1 MTIDDEIQK
10 GSPVIDRV
18 NAAIRENPLAAGLIG
33 AGLAWMVFGTK
44 GFGVIAGAAR
54 DATGKA
60 TSAAADA
67 AASVT
72 GGLREATTAATDAA
86 REVASSVGEHAAS
99 IVPDINTSELDKA
112 TDALNRTGDAV
123 REGVQSAVSSG
134 RQYGQVLQ
142 TGLAQSLERQ
152 PLLLG
157 AIGLVIGAGIASTF
171 SSTEAERQLLG
182 EKSAAARSALKDAAN
197 EVTDRARDVVSEV
210 QQEASRQGLTLD
222 TAKEA
227 ASAVAEKVKNV
238 TASVKDQ
245 AEKPVAST
253 IR

>member
-18 NAAIRENPLAAGLIG
+18 NAAVRENPLAAGLIG

-72 GGLREATTAATDAA
+72 GGREATTAATDAA

-210 QQEASRQGLTLD
+210 QQEASRQGLTLH
-222 TAKEA
+222 TVKEA

>member
-1 MTIDDEIQK
+1 
-10 GSPVIDRV
+10 
-18 NAAIRENPLAAGLIG
+18 
-33 AGLAWMVFGTK
+33 
-44 GFGVIAGAAR
+44 
-54 DATGKA
+54 
-60 TSAAADA
+60 
-67 AASVT
+67 
-72 GGLREATTAATDAA
+72 
-86 REVASSVGEHAAS
+86 
-99 IVPDINTSELDKA
+99 
-112 TDALNRTGDAV
+112 
-123 REGVQSAVSSG
+123 
-134 RQYGQVLQ
+134 LQ

-210 QQEASRQGLTLD
+210 QQEASRQGLTLH
-222 TAKEA
+222 TVKEA